1 MAFLEWLQ
9 TTDLGIF
16 VAETL
21 WAYPLFETL
30 HTLGMALLVGSLG
43 LINLRVL
50 GYKRELPI
58 VGTLD
63 LLPLAWLGFSVN
75 LVSGLALFAS
85 DAVYFWSSVTF
96 KVKLMLILLAGI
108 NAFVLSQSVFRD
120 ARRGVPDP
128 GRAATAARVFAAS
141 SLVFWVGAII
151 AGRLIAYL
159 P

>member
-9 TTDLGIF
+9 STRVASF

-30 HTLGMALLVGSLG
+30 HTLGMALLIGALG
-43 LINLRVL
+43 LINLRIL
-50 GYKRELPI
+50 GYKAELPV

-63 LLPLAWLGFSVN
+63 LLPLAWFGFSVN
-75 LVSGLALFAS
+75 LVSGFALFTS
-85 DAVYFWSSVTF
+85 DAVYFWSSITF
-96 KVKLMLILLAGI
+96 KVKLGLIVLAGI
-108 NAFVLSQSVFRD
+108 NAFVLSQSVFRN
-120 ARRGVPDP
+120 ARAGD
-128 GRAATAARVFAAS
+128 ATAPGMPAKLVAGT
-141 SLVFWVGAII
+141 SLMFWVGAII

>member
-9 TTDLGIF
+9 TSPLGSV

-43 LINLRVL
+43 LINLRIL
-50 GYKRELPI
+50 GFKPELPV

-63 LLPLAWLGFSVN
+63 LLPLAWIGFSVN
-75 LVSGLALFAS
+75 LVSGLALFTS
-85 DAVYFWSSVTF
+85 DAVYFWGSTTF
-96 KVKLMLILLAGI
+96 RIKLGLIVLGGL
-108 NAFVLSQSVFRD
+108 NAFVLSQSVFRE
-120 ARRGVPDP
+120 ARIGALA
-128 GRAATAARVFAAS
+128 GAGGSARWLAGS
-141 SLVFWVGAII
+141 SLVFWVGAIVT
-151 AGRLIAYL
+151 GRLIAYL